1 MQGEL
6 EPENKGDRNRFGGD
20 KEGEGIE
27 EHVSAF
33 EFGVTEQQLKLTDD
47 PSEVEQ
53 CQIRQTKWAY

>member
-53 CQIRQTKWAY
+53 CQIR